1 MSHRKK
7 SSMSRMRVSVSLLLT
22 WWYHGITCNY
32 VSRPRGLPLI
42 SLRFPISYFNSTVLK
57 VNYVVVSSN
66 LSRVNLERNRKLTVT
81 NENRQYWYVWFM
93 YIIMSVPMYY
103 IQLMKHLMFFSEQN
117 QLDVMYYR
125 TNVWRTVVINLGRVY
140 SFAQMTLNI

>member
-1 MSHRKK
+1 
-7 SSMSRMRVSVSLLLT
+7 
-22 WWYHGITCNY
+22 
-32 VSRPRGLPLI
+32 
-42 SLRFPISYFNSTVLK
+42 
-57 VNYVVVSSN
+57 
-66 LSRVNLERNRKLTVT
+66 
-81 NENRQYWYVWFM
+81 
-93 YIIMSVPMYY
+93 MYY